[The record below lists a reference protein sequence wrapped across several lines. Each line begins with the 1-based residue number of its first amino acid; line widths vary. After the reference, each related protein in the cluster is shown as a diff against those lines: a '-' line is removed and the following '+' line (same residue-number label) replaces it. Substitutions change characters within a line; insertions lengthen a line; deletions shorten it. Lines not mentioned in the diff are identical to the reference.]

1 MPITRRGLNDMYLV
15 KQKIEKQ
22 RQIKEFVERFVSAVL
37 RENELGN
44 TTYTGSLHKYSPESV
59 DSIVQEIKEYFIDS
73 TINVKEFMN
82 SNSDK
87 VDSTVITIDWK
98 I

>member
-1 MPITRRGLNDMYLV
+1 MPVTRKGLNDMYIT
-15 KQKIEKQ
+15 KKRIEEQK
-22 RQIKEFVERFVSAVL
+22 QIKEFVERFVFAVL

-44 TTYTGSLHKYSPESV
+44 TTYTASLHKYSTESV
-59 DSIVQEIKEYFIDS
+59 DSIIKQIKAYFVDS
-73 TINVKEFMN
+73 DVNVKEYMN

>member
-1 MPITRRGLNDMYLV
+1 MPVTRRGLNDMYLV

-22 RQIKEFVERFVSAVL
+22 RQIKEFVERFVFAVL

-44 TTYTGSLHKYSPESV
+44 TSYTGSLHKYSTESV
-59 DSIVQEIKEYFIDS
+59 DSIIKQIKAYFVDS
-73 TINVKEFMN
+73 TVNVKEYMN